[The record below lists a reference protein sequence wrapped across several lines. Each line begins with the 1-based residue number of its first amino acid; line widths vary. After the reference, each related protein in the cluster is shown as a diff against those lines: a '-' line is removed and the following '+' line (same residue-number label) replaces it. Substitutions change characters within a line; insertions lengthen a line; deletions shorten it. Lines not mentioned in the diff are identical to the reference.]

1 MIEVLS
7 IPPLATVQ
15 DLGRHGHWFQGLGQA
30 GAMDNL
36 SHRIANLLLGN
47 EESAATLEIPL
58 APVRFRFQTETAFAI
73 SGAVC
78 GARLDSRIL
87 PASWAGVAKVNQVLE
102 LKGISQGAR
111 VYLAVPGGI
120 DVPVVLGSRS
130 TQLRE
135 AFGGFEGRMLS
146 AGDHLK
152 SINDTWPLLPTSG
165 LSLGM
170 PALKRDGN
178 SVIELRVL
186 PSAEYD
192 NFTSESR
199 KAFWSSAYR
208 VSPTSNRQG
217 YRLEGQELSWMRTTE
232 LRSHGIVPGIVQ
244 VPGNGQP
251 IIQLADTAT
260 MGGYPAIGAV
270 IEPDLWRIA
279 QARPGEL
286 LQFVRVDLNEAAS
299 AELEQRNILAS
310 LSAYLVKTRELLRSW
325 NS

>member
-15 DLGRHGHWFQGLGQA
+15 DLGRYGHWFQGLGQA
-30 GAMDNL
+30 GAMDSL
-36 SHRIANLLLGN
+36 SHTIANMLLGN
-47 EESAATLEIPL
+47 EASAATLEIPL
-58 APVRFRFQTETAFAI
+58 APVRFRFHADMAFAMA
-73 SGAVC
+73 GAAC
-78 GARLDSRIL
+78 GARLDDRAL
-87 PASWAGVAKVNQVLE
+87 PAICAVVARADQILE
-102 LKGISQGAR
+102 MKGISKGAR
-111 VYLAVPGGI
+111 VYLALPGGI

-135 AFGGFEGRMLS
+135 AFGGFKGRMLA
-146 AGDHLK
+146 AGDCLHG
-152 SINDTWPLLPTSG
+152 IDDTSPSLPASG

-170 PALKRDGN
+170 PPLKSDGRK
-178 SVIELRVL
+178 VIELRVL

-192 NFTSESR
+192 NFTAESCR
-199 KAFWSSAYR
+199 DFWSSAYR
-208 VSPTSNRQG
+208 VSATSNRQG
-217 YRLEGQELSWMRTTE
+217 YRLEGAELLWMGTTE

-279 QARPGEL
+279 QARPGEF
-286 LQFVRVDLNEAAS
+286 LQFVQVDLEEAAS
-299 AELEQRNILAS
+299 AASEQQEILAS
-310 LSAYLVKTRELLRSW
+310 LSACLAETRELLRSW
-325 NS
+325 E

>member
-15 DLGRHGHWFQGLGQA
+15 DLGRYGHWFQGLGQA
-30 GAMDNL
+30 GAMDSL
-36 SHRIANLLLGN
+36 SHRIANMLLGN
-47 EESAATLEIPL
+47 PASAATLEIPL
-58 APVRFRFQTETAFAI
+58 APVRFRFHTDMAFAI
-73 SGAVC
+73 AGAVC
-78 GARLDSRIL
+78 GARLDNRAL
-87 PASWAGVAKVNQVLE
+87 PAIWAGVAKADQVLE
-102 LKGISQGAR
+102 MKGISQGAR

-135 AFGGFEGRMLS
+135 AFGGFEGRMLA
-146 AGDHLK
+146 AGDCLHGIDET
-152 SINDTWPLLPTSG
+152 SPALPASG

-170 PALKRDGN
+170 PPLKSDD
-178 SVIELRVL
+178 STAIELRVL

-192 NFTSESR
+192 KFTAESR
-199 KAFWSSAYR
+199 RNFWSSVYR

-217 YRLEGQELSWMRTTE
+217 YRLEGQKLSWMSTTE

-260 MGGYPAIGAV
+260 MGGYPAIAAV

-279 QARPGEL
+279 QARPGEF
-286 LQFVRVDLNEAAS
+286 LQFVRVDLEEAARAAS
-299 AELEQRNILAS
+299 EQQEILES
-310 LSAYLVKTRELLRSW
+310 LSICLAETRELLGSW
-325 NS
+325 E

>member
-7 IPPLATVQ
+7 IPPLTTVQ
-15 DLGRHGHWFQGLGQA
+15 DLGRFDHWFQGLGQA
-30 GAMDNL
+30 GAMDTL

-47 EESAATLEIPL
+47 DESAATLEIPL
-58 APVRFRFQTETAFAI
+58 TPVRFRFHTETAFAI

-78 GARLDSRIL
+78 GAKLDSRKL
-87 PASWAGVAKVNQVLE
+87 PAIWAGVAKENQVLE
-102 LKGISQGAR
+102 LNGMSQGAR

-146 AGDHLK
+146 PGDHLT
-152 SINDTWPLLPTSG
+152 SVNDTWPALPTSG
-165 LSLGM
+165 LSLGI
-170 PALKRDGN
+170 PPLKRDGN
-178 SVIELRVL
+178 TMIELRVL
-186 PSAEYD
+186 PSAEYY

-217 YRLEGQELSWMRTTE
+217 YRLEGQELSWMSTTE

-279 QARPGEL
+279 QARAGEL
-286 LQFVRVDLNEAAS
+286 LQFVRIDLDEAAS
-299 AELEQRNILAS
+299 AESEQQDILAS
-310 LSAYLVKTRELLRSW
+310 LSANLAETRELLRSW
-325 NS
+325 N

>member
-15 DLGRHGHWFQGLGQA
+15 DLGRQGHWFQGLGQA
-30 GAMDNL
+30 GVMDDL
-36 SHRIANLLLGN
+36 SHRIANLVLGN
-47 EESAATLEIPL
+47 DETAATLEIPL
-58 APVRFRFQTETAFAI
+58 APVRFRFHTETAFAI

-78 GARLDSRIL
+78 NARLDSRAL
-87 PASWAGVAKVNQVLE
+87 PAICAGVAKADQVLQ

-111 VYLAVPGGI
+111 VYLALPGGI
-120 DVPVVLGSRS
+120 DVPIVLGSRS

-135 AFGGFEGRMLS
+135 SFGGFDGRMLK
-146 AGDHLK
+146 AGDQLR
-152 SINDTWPLLPTSG
+152 SINDTWPDLPASG

-170 PALKRDGN
+170 PPLKRDGSN
-178 SVIELRVL
+178 DIELRVL

-192 NFTSESR
+192 YFASESLT
-199 KAFWSSAYR
+199 AFWSSAYR
-208 VSPTSNRQG
+208 VSPASNRQG
-217 YRLEGQELSWMRTTE
+217 YRLEGQALSWMSTTE
-232 LRSHGIVPGIVQ
+232 LRSHGIVPGIIQ
-244 VPGNGQP
+244 VPGSGQP

-279 QARPGEL
+279 QARPGEFL
-286 LQFVRVDLNEAAS
+286 RFVRVDLDEAAN
-299 AELEQRNILAS
+299 AALEQQDILAS
-310 LSAYLVKTRELLRSW
+310 LNTYLIETRELLSSW